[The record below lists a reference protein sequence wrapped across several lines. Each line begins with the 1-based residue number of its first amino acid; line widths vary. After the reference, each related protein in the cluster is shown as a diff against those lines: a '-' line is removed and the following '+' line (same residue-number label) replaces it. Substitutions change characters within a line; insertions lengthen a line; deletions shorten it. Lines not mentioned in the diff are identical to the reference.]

1 MHAFLIGGG
10 RDERGVAASHAP
22 FVQAARR
29 HGPAPVVA
37 LVLDEGAGTDV
48 ERWRGNLAA
57 AGAGE
62 VRTVVVSEDS
72 PPRVADVEG
81 AAGVYVA
88 GGLTPGYQEALV
100 ARGTAW
106 LEPLR
111 ERGVPFAGFSAGAA
125 IAPRRAL
132 VGGWRADV
140 RGARVAI
147 CDPDAGEDLE
157 ALTVRAGLGLV
168 DFVVD
173 VHASQWGTL
182 GRLLH
187 GVVAAGAPAGL
198 AIDEA
203 TTVEVRDGTLTVHG
217 HGAAYRA
224 RRRPDGLTVDV
235 LVAGDTARLDA

>member
-29 HGPAPVVA
+29 HGPGPVVA

-187 GVVAAGAPAGL
+187 GVVVAGAPAGL